1 MNNYDI
7 RMPIGQMY
15 VHRRDFI
22 VVALTGITGSGC
34 SDLAN
39 IMSNDFSVWKK
50 EVRKPEELLKTTQGV
65 EKQDVVFQRKYEA
78 CYNVCSKQ
86 YQPFE
91 ILRYRNVL
99 LLSTLE
105 KYASINSYDG
115 FLNQVSDLL
124 QKKFDKSHKD
134 IDESYKVN
142 NTFSNEELIG
152 LGLNEDLFNSFKHL
166 SDIHNDTKENVFH
179 IVKNY
184 VIFISMIS
192 SKIFVRNSTMN

>member
-1 MNNYDI
+1 MNNEDI
-7 RMPIGQMY
+7 KMPIEQMY

-39 IMSNDFSVWKK
+39 IMSNDFSVWK
-50 EVRKPEELLKTTQGV
+50 EVRKPGKILDTTKEI

-105 KYASINSYDG
+105 KYASVNNYDG
-115 FLNQVSDLL
+115 FLNQMSVLL
-124 QKKFDKSHKD
+124 ENKFDKSHID
-134 IDESYKVN
+134 NDESYKVN
-142 NTFSNEELIG
+142 NKFTNEELIG
-152 LGLNEDLFNSFKHL
+152 LGLDEDLFNSFKHL
-166 SDIHNDTKENVFH
+166 SDIHNDTKRERFAYRKELCNIYFDDKFKVFP
-179 IVKNY
+179 K
-184 VIFISMIS
+184 
-192 SKIFVRNSTMN
+192 NSTMN

>member
-1 MNNYDI
+1 MNNEHK
-7 RMPIGQMY
+7 MPIEQMY

-39 IMSNDFSVWKK
+39 IMSNDFSVWKE
-50 EVRKPEELLKTTQGV
+50 EVRKPEELLETRKEV

-99 LLSTLE
+99 LLFTLE
-105 KYASINSYDG
+105 KYACVNSYDC

-124 QKKFDKSHKD
+124 KNKFDKSHKD
-134 IDESYKVN
+134 NDKSYTVDNKF
-142 NTFSNEELIG
+142 TNEELIG

-166 SDIHNDTKENVFH
+166 SDIHNDTKRERFSYRKELCN
-179 IVKNY
+179 
-184 VIFISMIS
+184 S
-192 SKIFVRNSTMN
+192 SFGFRL

>member
-7 RMPIGQMY
+7 IMPIEQMY

-39 IMSNDFSVWKK
+39 IMSNNFSDWD
-50 EVRKPEELLKTTQGV
+50 VRKPGEILDITQEI

-99 LLSTLE
+99 LLATLE
-105 KYASINSYDG
+105 KYASVNNYDG
-115 FLNQVSDLL
+115 FLNQMSVLL
-124 QKKFDKSHKD
+124 EKSL
-134 IDESYKVN
+134 IKV
-142 NTFSNEELIG
+142 I
-152 LGLNEDLFNSFKHL
+152 
-166 SDIHNDTKENVFH
+166 
-179 IVKNY
+179 
-184 VIFISMIS
+184 
-192 SKIFVRNSTMN
+192 

>member
-1 MNNYDI
+1 MNNEDI
-7 RMPIGQMY
+7 KMPIEQMY

-39 IMSNDFSVWKK
+39 IMSNDFSVWK
-50 EVRKPEELLKTTQGV
+50 EVRKPGKILDTTKEI

-105 KYASINSYDG
+105 KYASVNNYDG
-115 FLNQVSDLL
+115 FLNQMSVLL
-124 QKKFDKSHKD
+124 ENKFDKSHID
-134 IDESYKVN
+134 NDESYKVN
-142 NTFSNEELIG
+142 NKFTNEELIG
-152 LGLNEDLFNSFKHL
+152 LGLNEDLFNS
-166 SDIHNDTKENVFH
+166 
-179 IVKNY
+179 
-184 VIFISMIS
+184 
-192 SKIFVRNSTMN
+192 SKVRFFYK